1 LVFFTKKRNKD
12 FTKSLA
18 FTKEFMTKKNI
29 LFFIFSFL
37 AFSSFS
43 QDLNLSGKIV
53 EGNQT
58 VIGATVVLLNNQDS
72 SIFKGT
78 VSDFNGDFT
87 LKVNPNSNYILKVS
101 FVGFKSH
108 FKNIN
113 TQNADLNLGIIKI
126 KTDAEL
132 LDAVVIEETAVRVEQ
147 KGDTSSYNAAAFKT
161 NPDANVEDLVGKMP
175 GISVENGVVKAQGEE
190 VKKVLIDGKEFFGED
205 ATLALKNLPA
215 EIVEKIQVFDR
226 LSEQAQFTGI
236 DDGNTTKT
244 INIRTKPGRNN
255 GVFGRAYAGYG
266 TDGRYNVGGMINKF
280 KDVQRFSIIGMSNNI
295 NQQNFSS
302 QDLVSALGAP
312 SGGGGGRGRRGN
324 DPASNFL
331 SGNSAGIS
339 TTNSIGINYSNEWLG
354 KIKFTGSYFF
364 NYSQNENETDLE
376 RNYFGTNLEGQV
388 YNETRS
394 SNSDNYSNRLNFRF
408 EYNIDSNNTIIIT
421 PKLNFQNNL
430 SNQNQNGST
439 AFSDVFLNSSTNV
452 NKSISNAIN
461 FANTFLYRHK
471 FTKKGRNISI
481 NIDNEINRRD
491 RQNNLFANNTFFT
504 NQDTSSILNQESEI
518 INNGNTVSANLEYN
532 EPLSEKSF
540 LSLNYQ
546 PSFTENI
553 SEKQTFNADNTE
565 QYSLLDTLL
574 SNEFRNEYFSQ
585 KVGLSYRYRSE
596 KMHIN
601 IGGAY
606 QNALLS
612 GNQIFPV
619 QTDISRTFEN
629 FLPNASFR
637 YNFSKSKSFRVGYR
651 TNTSAPSVS
660 QLQNVIDNSNPLF
673 LSSGNSDLKQSFSH
687 NIMGRLS
694 LLNAET
700 ARNFFLFIRAT
711 ITDDYIGTSTIIAR
725 NDTLINNEVQLFRGG
740 QYSKP
745 VNLDDY
751 YTFSAFATYGF
762 PFSKIKS
769 NFNLNS
775 GLTFSNSPGL
785 INNVSNITQTY
796 VVSNGF
802 TLSSNF
808 SEKVDFSINYSN
820 NYNIVNNN
828 LNPNLNNNFVN
839 QTAYAKVNLI
849 MKEKWV
855 INSDI
860 NYSVYSGLTQGFNQ
874 QFYLWNASLAYKFLK
889 NNAGELRFSV
899 FDLLKQNLA
908 ISRTVSET
916 NVDDTENLVLSQYFM
931 LTFTYNIRK
940 FLKKEDK

>member
-1 LVFFTKKRNKD
+1 MAFFTKKRNRFFKRL
-12 FTKSLA
+12 FLFLPIAS
-18 FTKEFMTKKNI
+18 MTHIKLL
-29 LFFIFSFL
+29 LFVFSFSIFSV
-37 AFSSFS
+37 FS
-43 QDLNLSGKIV
+43 QNLTLSGKVV
-53 EGNQT
+53 EGSQT
-58 VIGATVVLLNNQDS
+58 VIGATVVLLNSQDS
-72 SIFKGT
+72 SIFKGSIT
-78 VSDFNGDFT
+78 DFNGDFS
-87 LKVNPNSNYILKVS
+87 LKANPNANYIFKVS
-101 FVGFKSH
+101 FVGFKSYY
-108 FKNIN
+108 KNIT
-113 TQNADLNLGIIKI
+113 TQNEDVNLGLIKL

-161 NPDANVEDLVGKMP
+161 NPDANVEDLVSKMP

-255 GVFGRAYAGYG
+255 GIFGRVYAGYG
-266 TDGRYNVGGMINKF
+266 TDGRYNAGGIFNKF
-280 KDVQRFSIIGMSNNI
+280 KDAERFSVIGMSNNI

-312 SGGGGGRGRRGN
+312 SGGRGRRGN

-376 RNYFGTNLEGQV
+376 RNYLGTNLEGQI
-388 YNETRS
+388 YNESRI
-394 SNSDNYSNRLNFRF
+394 SNSDNYNNRLNFRF
-408 EYNIDSNNTIIIT
+408 EYNIDSNNTIILI
-421 PKLNFQNNL
+421 PKLNLQNNL
-430 SNQNQNGST
+430 SNQNQIGST
-439 AFSDVFLNSSTNV
+439 SFSDVFLNSSSNI
-452 NKSISNAIN
+452 NKSNSNAIN
-461 FANTFLYRHK
+461 FGNTFLYRHK
-471 FTKKGRNISI
+471 FAKRGRNISI
-481 NIDNEINRRD
+481 NIDNELNRRD

-504 NQDTSSILNQESEI
+504 NQDTSIVLNQESEI

-546 PSFTENI
+546 PSFTDNI
-553 SEKQTFNADNTE
+553 SEKQTFNADNSE

-574 SNEFRNEYFSQ
+574 SNEFKNQYFAQ
-585 KVGLSYRYRSE
+585 KLGLSYRYRSE

-612 GNQIFPV
+612 GNQIFPI
-619 QTDISRTFEN
+619 QSDISRTFEN

-637 YNFSKSKSFRVGYR
+637 YNFSKTKSFRVGYR

-687 NIMGRLS
+687 NFMGRLS
-694 LLNAET
+694 LLNTET
-700 ARNFFLFIRAT
+700 ARNFFLFIRGNVVK
-711 ITDDYIGTSTIIAR
+711 DYIGTSTIIAQ
-725 NDTLINNEVQLFRGG
+725 NDTLINNEVQLFKGG
-740 QYSKP
+740 QYTRP
-745 VNLDDY
+745 VNLDNY
-751 YTFSAFATYGF
+751 YMLSAFATYGF

-785 INNVSNITQTY
+785 INSVSNITQTY

-808 SEKVDFSINYSN
+808 SENVDFSINYSN

-828 LNPNLNNNFVN
+828 LNPNLNNNFAN
-839 QTAYAKVNLI
+839 QTAYAKVNFIVL
-849 MKEKWV
+849 KNWV
-855 INSDI
+855 ISSDI

-874 QFYLWNASLAYKFLK
+874 QFYLWNASLGYKFLK
-889 NNAGELRFSV
+889 NNAAELRLSV

-908 ISRTVSET
+908 ISRTVNET
-916 NVDDTENLVLSQYFM
+916 FIDDTENLVLSQYFM